1 MNPLQRAIVLPLG
14 EIPVDRLPRRKI
26 PRQHPPL
33 AAALGE
39 IQDRI
44 EHLASRCRTRSPA
57 WLGGGNERG
66 NSLPLS
72 VG

>member
-1 MNPLQRAIVLPLG
+1 MNPLQRAVVLPLG

-33 AAALGE
+33 TTTLSE
-39 IQDRI
+39 VQDGI
-44 EHLASRCRTRSPA
+44 KNLAGRSRTRPPA
-57 WLGGGNERG
+57 WLGSGNERG
-66 NSLPLS
+66 SSLPLS